1 MCPDRGIGMNFRRR
15 HFAATGTFFII
26 LGVLSAPSILR
37 AQTARVTGTVL
48 DTSGAAVVGVTV
60 TATNAATSVERSTT
74 HTDTG
79 PYTNSSLPPAVYN
92 VSLTK
97 AGFKVARFAQITLTV
112 DQTMTL
118 DAKLEVGT
126 VSATVEVAA
135 ANVEQIE
142 NKNATLTKLV
152 EHKQMTDL
160 PLILR
165 EPYQLVLLGPGVTQ

>member
-1 MCPDRGIGMNFRRR
+1 MNFRRR

-60 TATNAATSVERSTT
+60 TATNAATSIERSTT
-74 HTDTG
+74 STDTG
-79 PYTNSSLPPAVYN
+79 AYTISSLPPAVYN
-92 VSLTK
+92 FSFTK

-118 DAKLEVGT
+118 DAKLEVGA
-126 VSATVEVAA
+126 VSATVEVGASDVA
-135 ANVEQIE
+135 QID
-142 NKNATLTKLV
+142 T
-152 EHKQMTDL
+152 
-160 PLILR
+160 
-165 EPYQLVLLGPGVTQ
+165 